1 MIMPRGTGQL
11 LLPANP
17 LFVWGSIFLALMGN
31 LLPVGRAWW
40 MPDLLALVVVF
51 WNIHQPRRVSVVTAF
66 LCGVLMDVHQG
77 ALLGQHALAY
87 TLLGYVSVTLH
98 RRLLWFGLGGQMA
111 HVLPLFFTAQLLS
124 TAIRLAVG
132 DMWPGLAVV
141 ASPLMQTLLWPVATL
156 LLLAPQRRAP
166 DPDENRPL

>member
-17 LFVWGSIFLALMGN
+17 AFVWGSILLALMGN

-51 WNIHQPRRVSVVTAF
+51 WNIHQPRRVGVVAAF
-66 LCGVLMDVHQG
+66 IGGVLMDVHQG

-87 TLLGYVSVTLH
+87 TLLGYASVTLH

-111 HVLPLFFTAQLLS
+111 HVLPLFLTAQLLS
-124 TAIRLAVG
+124 TAIRLFAG
-132 DMWPGLAVV
+132 GMWPGWGVV
-141 ASPLMQTLLWPVATL
+141 AQPLMQTLLWPVATL
-156 LLLAPQRRAP
+156 VLLAPQRRAP